1 LADRDVGREATA
13 LERPSSRPRWR
24 RYVFPAA
31 AAAILVALLGPLE
44 VFRPGR
50 GATHRAPTIANGS
63 LPNALAPKGT
73 VAEVHEL
80 RWTPVAGADRYRVVL
95 FAADGRAV
103 YEAEPLAAVAP
114 LPDSVVLAPGH
125 RYLWRVEARVGFDRW
140 VSSGLARAAIQ
151 RR

>member
-1 LADRDVGREATA
+1 
-13 LERPSSRPRWR
+13 
-24 RYVFPAA
+24 VFPAA

-103 YEAEPLAAVAP
+103 YEAELLAAEAP
-114 LPDSVVLAPGH
+114 LPDSVVLAPGR
-125 RYLWRVEARVGFDRW
+125 RYLWRVDARVGFDRW
-140 VSSGLARAAIQ
+140 VSSELVAFSLPGRTAR
-151 RR
+151 